1 MLISIKEIL
10 NGKLHLFVQCN
21 GQNCK
26 TWRKCYV
33 LYYDKLTSYLKSSLC
48 SHVRATD
55 TKMVQEIIAKST
67 SEERNICSSWFWHL
81 ICCYQKSFLTLWVT
95 VNINL
100 RLPSLVFD
108 KKKLFFRFE
117 TFWNLYLFYTL
128 SENSIKICWE
138 VFLYSCFCHA
148 KQSKVYQQ
156 FDFFSKSTIVFKI
169 L

>member
-1 MLISIKEIL
+1 MSALNEPNYSTIEKSSQKKKRNRIAELLISIKEIL

-55 TKMVQEIIAKST
+55 PKMVQEIIAKST

-95 VNINL
+95 VYINL

-108 KKKLFFRFE
+108 KKNFSLGLK
-117 TFWNLYLFYTL
+117 L
-128 SENSIKICWE
+128 SETCIYFTHYLK
-138 VFLYSCFCHA
+138 
-148 KQSKVYQQ
+148 
-156 FDFFSKSTIVFKI
+156 TP
-169 L
+169 